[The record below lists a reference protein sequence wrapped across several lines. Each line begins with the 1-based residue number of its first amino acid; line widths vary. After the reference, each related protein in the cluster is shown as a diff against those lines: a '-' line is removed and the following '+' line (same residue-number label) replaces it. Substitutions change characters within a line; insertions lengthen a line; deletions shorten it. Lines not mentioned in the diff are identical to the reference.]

1 MPGAYSGG
9 SDTFKAEVVEAA
21 SWMPTMD
28 ATAMRVVG
36 LTLTVTLPWLYVSMS
51 WVLECQTLAYK
62 AHMVA
67 RAVVLLLPARMRVSH
82 EPLVCRCGA
91 VKAKA

>member
-51 WVLECQTLAYK
+51 WVLET
-62 AHMVA
+62 
-67 RAVVLLLPARMRVSH
+67 
-82 EPLVCRCGA
+82 
-91 VKAKA
+91 